1 MIIILDVLLTLVGV
15 KATAQLRKVPGCS
28 CTMLEKPSGTA
39 TSLPIVPENY
49 DVVIAGVGLSTLLT
63 HKLTVETMVSV
74 ENTDT
79 TVIILPDIE
88 HVWVL
93 VAPSLT

>member
-1 MIIILDVLLTLVGV
+1 MIIVDVLLTLVGV
-15 KATAQLRKVPGCS
+15 NATAQLIKVPGCS

-49 DVVIAGVGLSTLLT
+49 DVVSAGDGFCTLLT
-63 HKLTVETMVSV
+63 HKFTVETMVSV
-74 ENTDT
+74 ENTDA
-79 TVIILPDIE
+79 TVTILPDTE
-88 HVWVL
+88 HVYVL